1 MYLLLPKF
9 RVLEF
14 RLLMGRVSPYLQF
27 VTTNYLINW
36 SGLEPMFRKDIGGE
50 YALILKKFVDPY
62 YKDFHDLCGSVF
74 TLTSLL
80 CFDYWNSVMCS

>member
-36 SGLEPMFRKDIGGE
+36 SGLESTFRKDIGGG
-50 YALILKKFVDPY
+50 YG
-62 YKDFHDLCGSVF
+62 H
-74 TLTSLL
+74 
-80 CFDYWNSVMCS
+80 